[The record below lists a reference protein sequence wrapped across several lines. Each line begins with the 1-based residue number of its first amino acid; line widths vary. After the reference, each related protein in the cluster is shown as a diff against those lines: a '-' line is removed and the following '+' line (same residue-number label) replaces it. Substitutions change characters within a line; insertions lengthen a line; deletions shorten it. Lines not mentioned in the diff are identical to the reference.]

1 MRGSTNAQVVQR
13 NTDGIS
19 IKDMRKTMGVA
30 PAQDMWSNISILD
43 KNGQQIG
50 TLSQIQFPNGAVRTA
65 IGVRK
70 DASNNTFLCLQMMAD
85 GGVEVFVEK
94 TKNGVYSAQQIMSF

>member
-1 MRGSTNAQVVQR
+1 MLGDTNAQSIQI

-19 IKDMRKTMGVA
+19 VKDMRKTMGVA

-50 TLSQIQFPNGAVRTA
+50 TLAQIQFPNGAVRTA
-65 IGVRK
+65 IGVRR
-70 DASNNTFLCLQMMAD
+70 DSSNNTFLCLQMLAD

-94 TKNGVYSAQQIMSF
+94 TKNGVYSVQQIMSF